1 MRRGG
6 KGRPIAHIVE
16 HVMVFLL
23 LFSGTPPAA
32 FQDPALTDFISVD
45 AGTYT
50 AVEAPTFI
58 ELSADHFDIV
68 ER

>member
-1 MRRGG
+1 
-6 KGRPIAHIVE
+6 
-16 HVMVFLL
+16 MVFLL